1 MADFILFCGIPGSG
15 KTYLGRAAADTGK
28 CVLISSD
35 DIREILWGDVN
46 DQRNPKRVFEEMEKL
61 TLGLLTKGYNVI
73 YDATN
78 LKRENRIAILNKVRE
93 LDSLIDASCII
104 FDIPLDICIQRATER
119 DRVVPEEV
127 IRRMYKTM
135 EKPTYNEG
143 WDLIVTAQLGEENET
158 E

>member
-15 KTYLGRAAADTGK
+15 KTYLGRAAADTGE
-28 CVLISSD
+28 CILISSD
-35 DIREILWGDVN
+35 DIREKLWGDAN

-61 TLGLLTKGYNVI
+61 TLGLLVEGYNVI

-78 LKRENRIAILNKVRE
+78 LKRKNRIAILNKVRE

-104 FDIPLDICIQRATER
+104 FDIPLDICIRRAAER

-135 EKPTYNEG
+135 EKPTYDEG
-143 WDLIVTAQLGEENET
+143 WDLIATAQLGEENET